1 MKIALLGYGK
11 MGKVIERI
19 ALERGHEIVLRKSS
33 SDSYN
38 GLENADVAIDFSIPN
53 AAVSNISEC
62 LQNNIPIVSGTTGW
76 LVDYPK
82 MAALCEEKKGAFIYG
97 SNFSLGVNLLF
108 ELNDYLAK
116 MMSKFNQYS
125 VSMEEIHHIQKL
137 DTPSGTGISLANGI
151 IENSNYSDWSLDKNS
166 NDNSIYID
174 AQRIENVPGTH
185 SIFYKSKVD
194 TIEIKH
200 TANNRDGFAIGS
212 VMAAE
217 WLVGKRGV
225 FTMRDVLEL
234 KLL

>member
-33 SDSYN
+33 SNTYD
-38 GLENADVAIDFSIPN
+38 GLRNADVAIDFSIPN
-53 AAVSNISEC
+53 AAVSNISQC
-62 LQNNIPIVSGTTGW
+62 LNDSVPIVSGTTGW

-82 MAALCEEKKGAFIYG
+82 MVALCEEKNGAFIYG
-97 SNFSLGVNLLF
+97 SNFSLGVNLFF

-125 VSMEEIHHIQKL
+125 VTMEEIHHTQKL
-137 DTPSGTGISLANGI
+137 DAPSGTAISLANGI
-151 IENSNYSDWSLDKNS
+151 IENSNYSDWSLDENS
-166 NDNSIYID
+166 KANSIYID

-185 SIFYKSKVD
+185 SVFYSSTDD

-200 TANNRDGFAIGS
+200 TAHSRDGFAFGS
-212 VMAAE
+212 IIAAE
-217 WLVGKRGV
+217 WLVGRRGV

-234 KLL
+234 K

>member
-33 SDSYN
+33 SNTYD
-38 GLENADVAIDFSIPN
+38 GLRNADVAIDFSIPN
-53 AAVSNISEC
+53 AAVNNISQC
-62 LQNNIPIVSGTTGW
+62 LNDNVPIVSGTTGW

-82 MAALCEEKKGAFIYG
+82 MVALCEEINGAFIYG
-97 SNFSLGVNLLF
+97 SYFRLGVNLFF
-108 ELNDYLAK
+108 EVNDYLAK

-125 VSMEEIHHIQKL
+125 VTMEEIHHTQKL
-137 DTPSGTGISLANGI
+137 DAPSGTAISLANGI
-151 IENSNYSDWSLDKNS
+151 IENSNYSDWSLDENS
-166 NDNSIYID
+166 KANSIYID

-185 SIFYKSKVD
+185 SVFYSSTVD

-200 TANNRDGFAIGS
+200 TAHSRDGFAFGS
-212 VMAAE
+212 IIAAE
-217 WLVGKRGV
+217 WLVGRRGV

-234 KLL
+234 K